1 MTKKLVMITVLVA
14 LAVPAAALA
23 NTVAKN
29 VGNARLSVSSPHHVG
44 NAWVG
49 SASLKAPSAEALQ
62 LQVCIQSNGR
72 TVKASCH
79 YVHSSHAS
87 LLAATTHKTSA
98 SAVRT
103 WAWAYVGASYVGG
116 HTTTAVS

>member
-1 MTKKLVMITVLVA
+1 MQQMTRKLVIALLVTLAIPAVA
-14 LAVPAAALA
+14 LA
-23 NTVAKN
+23 TS
-29 VGNARLSVSSPHHVG
+29 VGNAQLTVHGPKHAG

-49 SASLKAPSAEALQ
+49 SASVKTPSAETLQ

-79 YVHSSHAS
+79 YVHSHAS

-116 HTTTAVS
+116 HTITAVS

>member
-23 NTVAKN
+23 STVAKN

-44 NAWVG
+44 NASVG
-49 SASLKAPSAEALQ
+49 SASLKAPSAETLQ

-79 YVHSSHAS
+79 YVHSHAS
-87 LLAATTHKTSA
+87 LLATTTHKTSA

-116 HTTTAVS
+116 HTATAVS